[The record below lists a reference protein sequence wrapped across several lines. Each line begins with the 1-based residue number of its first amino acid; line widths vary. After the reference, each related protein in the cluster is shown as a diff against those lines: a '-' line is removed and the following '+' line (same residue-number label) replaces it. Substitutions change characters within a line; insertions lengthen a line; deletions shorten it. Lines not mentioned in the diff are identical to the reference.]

1 MSESDQ
7 EQSSSEPLSPRA
19 AAVRAGLRRNY
30 SSSSAESKSYESE
43 GSSNMAEIPN
53 NNNDEG
59 GAALIVQPRKPLR
72 EFSIP
77 KVTDQPS
84 CIVYPQLTADR
95 FELKSGMIHL
105 LPTYYGNTTEDPYM
119 HIKQF
124 FEICATIKIQNL
136 DDEQIKMRLFPFSLK
151 DKAKSWLYSLPNASI
166 HTWEELSN
174 KFLQKFFPAQKTN
187 KIRKEILGFT
197 QREGEAFHECWERY
211 KEMISSCPHHNIESW
226 MQMQSFYEGLLDF
239 ERMMVDATSGE
250 GLMNKTAD
258 EAFTLFESLSANS
271 QQWSHNKG
279 RGAPMKAV
287 VSEVSTNNE
296 IAAKLDVMSSLL
308 QQAVTGPLG
317 NKMEVHD
324 QSFAEHMLEQAN
336 ALQARNPQNDPYSNT
351 YNPGWRNHPNFRW
364 NNSPNVQQSQG
375 PPLGFQTQQRQFQQA
390 PQQVQEQRSDQMG
403 ELQDMFKKFMGQQMQ
418 TNQNLQN
425 AVNKLE
431 VQVGQI
437 ASSMSNRASGTFP
450 SQTEVNPRH
459 QEHAK
464 AIHILRSGKQ
474 VDNKVGDANEEQ
486 EDGEN
491 VEIIQPP
498 HGQPTASNKQSINAP
513 GKSTGPKV
521 SSNAKQVPISTNAC
535 RPIAPFPSRLS
546 KSKKDQGLDEIM
558 ETFKKVQINIPL
570 LNAITQIPKYAKF
583 LKDLCTNKRRFKE
596 HEQVALSE
604 EVSAV
609 LQRKLPPKLK
619 DPGSFSIP
627 CIVGDFKFQKALLD
641 LGASINLMP
650 YHVYEKLNLGELQA
664 TSVSIQLADR
674 TIRYPKGILEDVL
687 VKVEELILPA
697 DFLVLE
703 MEEAPIHDNQLPLIL
718 GRPFMATAGAIID
731 VKKGT
736 LTMNVFDETI
746 AFKVFEA
753 SKFPSDEHEVF
764 YLDAIDTMVK
774 EALPMSY
781 LEPIEACITQGIR
794 KEEVDSLQAVISPLL
809 LELACSMD
817 SYIEIGKRYANQFE
831 SLPPP
836 TNKVLPSIVQA
847 PELELKQ
854 LPKHLKYAYLGENET
869 LPVIIASHLGPN
881 DENKLLRVLKEHKT
895 AIGWSIA
902 DIKGISPTL
911 CMHKILLED
920 NAMPK
925 RDAQRRLNPNMKEVV
940 RKEVIKLLNVGIIY
954 PISDSKWVSPVQVVP
969 KKSGIT
975 VVKNEA
981 NELVPTRMTTGWRV
995 CIDYRKLNTATS
1007 KDHFPLPFIDQ
1018 MLERLAGH
1026 SHYCF
1031 LDGYSG
1037 YNQIAIAP
1045 EDQEKTTFTCPFG
1058 TFAYRRMPFGL
1069 CNAPATFQRCMMSI
1083 FSDMVERFI
1092 EVFMDDFSVFGDS
1105 FDQCL
1110 HNLSKVLARCEHTN
1124 LVLNWE
1130 KCHFM
1135 VNQGIVLGHVIS
1147 SKGIEVDKAKI
1158 DLIASMPPPTS
1169 VKEVRSFLGHAG
1181 FYRRFIQDFSK
1192 IARPM
1197 CNLLAKD
1204 MDFVFDQDCENA
1216 FNTLKKMLTTAPI
1229 IIPPDWSLPFELMCD
1244 ASDYAVGAVLGQRVD
1259 KKPHA
1264 IYYASRTLND
1274 AQLNYSTTEKELLA
1288 VIFALE
1294 KFRSYLITNKVIIYT
1309 DHAALKYLLAK
1320 KDAKPRLIRW
1330 ILLLQ
1335 EFDLEIKDKKGSENV
1350 VADHLSRLVHVSN
1363 EEEDSLPLRESFP
1376 DEQLFSIY
1384 ALNSLNPLPWF
1395 ADIVNYLCTNE
1406 LPTGLSTFQRDKLRK
1421 QARYY
1426 FWDDPY
1432 LFKHCPDQVIR
1443 RCVPEGDF
1451 KSILEFCHSHAC
1463 GGHFGAK
1470 KTASK
1475 VLQSGFFWPTLFKDA
1490 YVFCASCDR
1499 CQRMGNLHARNQM
1512 PLTNILIIDI
1522 FDVWGIDFMGP
1533 FPTSYGFEYIL
1544 VAVDYVSKW
1553 VEAIATRTND
1563 AKVVIGFL
1571 KGNIFTRF
1579 GTPRAIISDGGSHF
1593 VNQAFAALLKKYGI
1607 THKVATPYH
1616 PQTSG
1621 QVEISN
1627 REIKH
1632 ILEKTVNTTRKDWS
1646 MRLDDALWAYRTAY
1660 KTPIGM
1666 SPYRLIFGKP
1676 CHLPV
1681 ELEHRA
1687 YWAIKAFNFDM
1698 KAAGEKRRLQ
1708 LNELEELRHEAYE
1721 NAKLYKEKT
1730 KQYHDKK
1737 ILRKTFEKGQ
1747 KVLLFNSRLK
1757 LFPGKL
1763 RSRWIG
1769 PFVITNVFNHGAVE
1783 IQNIKDG
1790 STFKVNGHRLKP
1802 YFDANFDA
1810 NIESQALKEPPPL
1823 S

>member
-7 EQSSSEPLSPRA
+7 EQSSPEPLSPRT

-30 SSSSAESKSYESE
+30 SSSSTESKSYESE
-43 GSSNMAEIPN
+43 SSSKMAEIPN
-53 NNNDEG
+53 NNNNVGG
-59 GAALIVQPRKPLR
+59 GAALVVQPRKPPC

-84 CIVYPQLTADR
+84 CIVYPQLTVDR
-95 FELKSGMIHL
+95 FELKM
-105 LPTYYGNTTEDPYM
+105 
-119 HIKQF
+119 
-124 FEICATIKIQNL
+124 
-136 DDEQIKMRLFPFSLK
+136 
-151 DKAKSWLYSLPNASI
+151 
-166 HTWEELSN
+166 
-174 KFLQKFFPAQKTN
+174 
-187 KIRKEILGFT
+187 
-197 QREGEAFHECWERY
+197 
-211 KEMISSCPHHNIESW
+211 
-226 MQMQSFYEGLLDF
+226 
-239 ERMMVDATSGE
+239 
-250 GLMNKTAD
+250 
-258 EAFTLFESLSANS
+258 
-271 QQWSHNKG
+271 
-279 RGAPMKAV
+279 
-287 VSEVSTNNE
+287 
-296 IAAKLDVMSSLL
+296 
-308 QQAVTGPLG
+308 TGPLG
-317 NKMEVHD
+317 SKVEVQD

-336 ALQARNPQNDPYSNT
+336 ALQARNPNNDPYSNT
-351 YNPGWRNHPNFRW
+351 YNPGWRNHPNFKW
-364 NNSPNVQQSQG
+364 SNNSNVQQSQG
-375 PPLGFQTQQRQFQQA
+375 PPPGFQIQQRQFQQA
-390 PQQVQEQRSDQMG
+390 PQQVQEQKGDQMG

-464 AIHILRSGKQ
+464 AVHILRSGKQ

-491 VEIIQPP
+491 VEILQPP
-498 HGQPTASNKQSINAP
+498 HGQPTGSTKQPLNAP

-521 SSNAKQVPISTNAC
+521 SSNANQVPISTNAF

-546 KSKKDQGLDEIM
+546 KSKKDQGFDEIM

-570 LNAITQIPKYAKF
+570 LNAIARIPKYAKF

-627 CIVGDFKFQKALLD
+627 CTVGDFKFQKALLD

-764 YLDAIDTMVK
+764 QLDAIDTMVK

-781 LEPIEACITQGIR
+781 LEPIEACITQSIE
-794 KEEVDSLQAVISPLL
+794 KEEVDNLEAVISPLL
-809 LELACSMD
+809 LELVCSMD
-817 SYIEIGKRYANQFE
+817 SYIEVGKRYANQFE

-854 LPKHLKYAYLGENET
+854 LPKHLKYAYLGESET
-869 LPVIIASHLGPN
+869 LPVIIASQLGPS
-881 DENKLLRVLKEHKT
+881 DEKKLLRVLKEHKT

-902 DIKGISPTL
+902 DIKGISPTM

-940 RKEVIKLLNVGIIY
+940 RKEVMKLLDVGIIY
-954 PISDSKWVSPVQVVP
+954 PISD
-969 KKSGIT
+969 I
-975 VVKNEA
+975 
-981 NELVPTRMTTGWRV
+981 

-1083 FSDMVERFI
+1083 FSDMVEKFI

-1110 HNLSKVLARCEHTN
+1110 HNLSKVLARCEQTN

-1158 DLIASMPPPTS
+1158 DLIASMPSPTS

-1181 FYRRFIQDFSK
+1181 FYRRFIKDFSK
-1192 IARPM
+1192 IARPL

-1204 MDFVFDQDCENA
+1204 MDFVFDQNYENA
-1216 FNTLKKMLTTAPI
+1216 FNALKKMLTTAPI

-1244 ASDYAVGAVLGQRVD
+1244 ASDYAL
-1259 KKPHA
+1259 
-1264 IYYASRTLND
+1264 L
-1274 AQLNYSTTEKELLA
+1274 EL
-1288 VIFALE
+1288 FWDSE
-1294 KFRSYLITNKVIIYT
+1294 
-1309 DHAALKYLLAK
+1309 
-1320 KDAKPRLIRW
+1320 LIR
-1330 ILLLQ
+1330 
-1335 EFDLEIKDKKGSENV
+1335 S
-1350 VADHLSRLVHVSN
+1350 HTPSTMLVEPSMM
-1363 EEEDSLPLRESFP
+1363 P
-1376 DEQLFSIY
+1376 
-1384 ALNSLNPLPWF
+1384 NSTIPP
-1395 ADIVNYLCTNE
+1395 
-1406 LPTGLSTFQRDKLRK
+1406 QKR
-1421 QARYY
+1421 
-1426 FWDDPY
+1426 
-1432 LFKHCPDQVIR
+1432 
-1443 RCVPEGDF
+1443 
-1451 KSILEFCHSHAC
+1451 
-1463 GGHFGAK
+1463 
-1470 KTASK
+1470 
-1475 VLQSGFFWPTLFKDA
+1475 
-1490 YVFCASCDR
+1490 SC
-1499 CQRMGNLHARNQM
+1499 
-1512 PLTNILIIDI
+1512 
-1522 FDVWGIDFMGP
+1522 
-1533 FPTSYGFEYIL
+1533 
-1544 VAVDYVSKW
+1544 
-1553 VEAIATRTND
+1553 
-1563 AKVVIGFL
+1563 
-1571 KGNIFTRF
+1571 
-1579 GTPRAIISDGGSHF
+1579 
-1593 VNQAFAALLKKYGI
+1593 
-1607 THKVATPYH
+1607 
-1616 PQTSG
+1616 
-1621 QVEISN
+1621 
-1627 REIKH
+1627 
-1632 ILEKTVNTTRKDWS
+1632 
-1646 MRLDDALWAYRTAY
+1646 
-1660 KTPIGM
+1660 
-1666 SPYRLIFGKP
+1666 
-1676 CHLPV
+1676 
-1681 ELEHRA
+1681 
-1687 YWAIKAFNFDM
+1687 
-1698 KAAGEKRRLQ
+1698 
-1708 LNELEELRHEAYE
+1708 
-1721 NAKLYKEKT
+1721 
-1730 KQYHDKK
+1730 
-1737 ILRKTFEKGQ
+1737 
-1747 KVLLFNSRLK
+1747 
-1757 LFPGKL
+1757 
-1763 RSRWIG
+1763 
-1769 PFVITNVFNHGAVE
+1769 
-1783 IQNIKDG
+1783 
-1790 STFKVNGHRLKP
+1790 
-1802 YFDANFDA
+1802 
-1810 NIESQALKEPPPL
+1810 
-1823 S
+1823 

>member
-1 MSESDQ
+1 
-7 EQSSSEPLSPRA
+7 
-19 AAVRAGLRRNY
+19 
-30 SSSSAESKSYESE
+30 
-43 GSSNMAEIPN
+43 
-53 NNNDEG
+53 
-59 GAALIVQPRKPLR
+59 

-84 CIVYPQLTADR
+84 CIVYPQLTVDR

-124 FEICATIKIQNL
+124 FEICATIKIQGL

-187 KIRKEILGFT
+187 KIRQEILRFT
-197 QREGEAFHECWERY
+197 QKEGEAFHECWERY
-211 KEMISSCPHHNIESW
+211 KEMISSCPHHNIETW
-226 MQMQSFYEGLLDF
+226 MQMQSFYEGLLDS

-250 GLMNKTAD
+250 GLMNKTAE

-296 IAAKLDVMSSLL
+296 IAAKLDVMCSLL
-308 QQAVTGPLG
+308 QQAVAGPLG
-317 NKMEVHD
+317 NAVEVQD

-336 ALQARNPQNDPYSNT
+336 ALQARNPNNDPYSNT
-351 YNPGWRNHPNFRW
+351 YNPGWRNHPNFKW
-364 NNSPNVQQSQG
+364 SNNSN
-375 PPLGFQTQQRQFQQA
+375 QA
-390 PQQVQEQRSDQMG
+390 PQQVQEQKGDQMG

-437 ASSMSNRASGTFP
+437 ASSLSNRASGTFP

-464 AIHILRSGKQ
+464 AVHILRSGKQ

-491 VEIIQPP
+491 VEILQPP
-498 HGQPTASNKQSINAP
+498 HGQPTGSTKQPLNAP

-521 SSNAKQVPISTNAC
+521 SSNANQVPISTNAF

-546 KSKKDQGLDEIM
+546 KSKKDQGFDEIM

-570 LNAITQIPKYAKF
+570 LNAIAQIPKYAKF

-627 CIVGDFKFQKALLD
+627 CIVGDCKFQKALLD

-697 DFLVLE
+697 DFLV
-703 MEEAPIHDNQLPLIL
+703 
-718 GRPFMATAGAIID
+718 
-731 VKKGT
+731 
-736 LTMNVFDETI
+736 
-746 AFKVFEA
+746 
-753 SKFPSDEHEVF
+753 
-764 YLDAIDTMVK
+764 
-774 EALPMSY
+774 
-781 LEPIEACITQGIR
+781 
-794 KEEVDSLQAVISPLL
+794 
-809 LELACSMD
+809 MD
-817 SYIEIGKRYANQFE
+817 SYIEVGKRYANQFE

-854 LPKHLKYAYLGENET
+854 LPKHLKYAYLGESET
-869 LPVIIASHLGPN
+869 LPVIIASQLGPS
-881 DENKLLRVLKEHKT
+881 DEKKLLRVLKEHKT

-940 RKEVIKLLNVGIIY
+940 RKEVMKLLDVGIIY

-1092 EVFMDDFSVFGDS
+1092 E
-1105 FDQCL
+1105 
-1110 HNLSKVLARCEHTN
+1110 TN

-1158 DLIASMPPPTS
+1158 DLIASMPSPTS

-1181 FYRRFIQDFSK
+1181 FYR
-1192 IARPM
+1192 P
-1197 CNLLAKD
+1197 
-1204 MDFVFDQDCENA
+1204 
-1216 FNTLKKMLTTAPI
+1216 
-1229 IIPPDWSLPFELMCD
+1229 
-1244 ASDYAVGAVLGQRVD
+1244 VLGQRVD

-1294 KFRSYLITNKVIIYT
+1294 KFRSYLITNKVIVYT

-1376 DEQLFSIY
+1376 DEQLFSIC

-1406 LPTGLSTFQRDKLRK
+1406 LPTGLSTFQRNKLRK

-1470 KTASK
+1470 KTANK

-1563 AKVVIGFL
+1563 AKVVISFL
-1571 KGNIFTRF
+1571 KANIFTRF

-1632 ILEKTVNTTRKDWS
+1632 ILEKTVNSTRKDWS

-1666 SPYRLIFGKP
+1666 SPYRLVFGKP

-1769 PFVITNVFNHGAVE
+1769 PFVITNVFDHGATS
-1783 IQNIKDG
+1783 QH
-1790 STFKVNGHRLKP
+1790 VNSEVWAPAIPRALCYLEKQPHMIDK
-1802 YFDANFDA
+1802 AA
-1810 NIESQALKEPPPL
+1810 WESYGQFRPL
-1823 S
+1823 GAARNGCAASAKGEHEF

>member
-1 MSESDQ
+1 
-7 EQSSSEPLSPRA
+7 
-19 AAVRAGLRRNY
+19 
-30 SSSSAESKSYESE
+30 
-43 GSSNMAEIPN
+43 
-53 NNNDEG
+53 
-59 GAALIVQPRKPLR
+59 
-72 EFSIP
+72 
-77 KVTDQPS
+77 
-84 CIVYPQLTADR
+84 
-95 FELKSGMIHL
+95 MIHL

-124 FEICATIKIQNL
+124 FEICATIKIQGL

-187 KIRKEILGFT
+187 KIRQEILRFT
-197 QREGEAFHECWERY
+197 QKEGEAFHECWERY
-211 KEMISSCPHHNIESW
+211 KEMISSCPHHNIETW
-226 MQMQSFYEGLLDF
+226 MQMQSFYEGLLDS

-296 IAAKLDVMSSLL
+296 IAAKLDVMCSLL

-317 NKMEVHD
+317 SKVEVQD

-336 ALQARNPQNDPYSNT
+336 ALQARNPNNDPYSNT
-351 YNPGWRNHPNFRW
+351 YNPGWRNHPNFKW
-364 NNSPNVQQSQG
+364 SNNSN
-375 PPLGFQTQQRQFQQA
+375 QA
-390 PQQVQEQRSDQMG
+390 PQQVQEQKGDQMG

-464 AIHILRSGKQ
+464 AVHILRSGKQ

-491 VEIIQPP
+491 VEILQPP
-498 HGQPTASNKQSINAP
+498 HGQPTGSTKQPLNAP

-521 SSNAKQVPISTNAC
+521 SSNANQVPISTNAF

-546 KSKKDQGLDEIM
+546 KTKKDQGFDEIM

-570 LNAITQIPKYAKF
+570 LNAIARIPKYAKF

-627 CIVGDFKFQKALLD
+627 CTVGDFKFQKALLD

-674 TIRYPKGILEDVL
+674 TIRYPKGILED
-687 VKVEELILPA
+687 
-697 DFLVLE
+697 
-703 MEEAPIHDNQLPLIL
+703 
-718 GRPFMATAGAIID
+718 
-731 VKKGT
+731 
-736 LTMNVFDETI
+736 
-746 AFKVFEA
+746 
-753 SKFPSDEHEVF
+753 
-764 YLDAIDTMVK
+764 
-774 EALPMSY
+774 
-781 LEPIEACITQGIR
+781 PIEACITQSIR
-794 KEEVDSLQAVISPLL
+794 KEEVDNLEAVISPLL
-809 LELACSMD
+809 LELVCSMD
-817 SYIEIGKRYANQFE
+817 SYIEVGKRYGNQFE

-854 LPKHLKYAYLGENET
+854 LPKHLKYAYLGESET
-869 LPVIIASHLGPN
+869 LPVIIASQLGPS
-881 DENKLLRVLKEHKT
+881 DEKKLLRVLKEHKT

-902 DIKGISPTL
+902 DIKGISPTM

-940 RKEVIKLLNVGIIY
+940 RKEVMKLLDVGIIY

-1083 FSDMVERFI
+1083 FSDMVEKFI
-1092 EVFMDDFSVFGDS
+1092 E
-1105 FDQCL
+1105 
-1110 HNLSKVLARCEHTN
+1110 TN

-1158 DLIASMPPPTS
+1158 DLIASMPSPTS

-1181 FYRRFIQDFSK
+1181 FYR
-1192 IARPM
+1192 P
-1197 CNLLAKD
+1197 
-1204 MDFVFDQDCENA
+1204 
-1216 FNTLKKMLTTAPI
+1216 
-1229 IIPPDWSLPFELMCD
+1229 
-1244 ASDYAVGAVLGQRVD
+1244 VLGQRVD

-1294 KFRSYLITNKVIIYT
+1294 KFRSYLITNKVIVYT

-1376 DEQLFSIY
+1376 DEQLFSIC

-1406 LPTGLSTFQRDKLRK
+1406 LPTGLSPHSNVTSLGNKQDTTFGMIHI
-1421 QARYY
+1421 Y
-1426 FWDDPY
+1426 
-1432 LFKHCPDQVIR
+1432 
-1443 RCVPEGDF
+1443 
-1451 KSILEFCHSHAC
+1451 SS
-1463 GGHFGAK
+1463 
-1470 KTASK
+1470 TA
-1475 VLQSGFFWPTLFKDA
+1475 
-1490 YVFCASCDR
+1490 
-1499 CQRMGNLHARNQM
+1499 
-1512 PLTNILIIDI
+1512 
-1522 FDVWGIDFMGP
+1522 
-1533 FPTSYGFEYIL
+1533 
-1544 VAVDYVSKW
+1544 
-1553 VEAIATRTND
+1553 
-1563 AKVVIGFL
+1563 
-1571 KGNIFTRF
+1571 
-1579 GTPRAIISDGGSHF
+1579 
-1593 VNQAFAALLKKYGI
+1593 
-1607 THKVATPYH
+1607 
-1616 PQTSG
+1616 QT
-1621 QVEISN
+1621 
-1627 REIKH
+1627 K
-1632 ILEKTVNTTRKDWS
+1632 
-1646 MRLDDALWAYRTAY
+1646 
-1660 KTPIGM
+1660 
-1666 SPYRLIFGKP
+1666 
-1676 CHLPV
+1676 
-1681 ELEHRA
+1681 
-1687 YWAIKAFNFDM
+1687 
-1698 KAAGEKRRLQ
+1698 
-1708 LNELEELRHEAYE
+1708 
-1721 NAKLYKEKT
+1721 
-1730 KQYHDKK
+1730 
-1737 ILRKTFEKGQ
+1737 
-1747 KVLLFNSRLK
+1747 
-1757 LFPGKL
+1757 
-1763 RSRWIG
+1763 
-1769 PFVITNVFNHGAVE
+1769 
-1783 IQNIKDG
+1783 
-1790 STFKVNGHRLKP
+1790 
-1802 YFDANFDA
+1802 
-1810 NIESQALKEPPPL
+1810 
-1823 S
+1823 

>member
-7 EQSSSEPLSPRA
+7 EQSSPEPLSPRT

-30 SSSSAESKSYESE
+30 SSSSADSRSSESE
-43 GSSNMAEIPN
+43 GSSTMAEIPN
-53 NNNDEG
+53 NNNNVEG
-59 GAALIVQPRKPLR
+59 GGALVVQPRKPLR

-84 CIVYPQLTADR
+84 CIVYPQLTVDR

-124 FEICATIKIQNL
+124 FEICVTIKIHGL
-136 DDEQIKMRLFPFSLK
+136 HDEQIKMRLFPFSLK

-187 KIRKEILGFT
+187 KIRKEILGFA
-197 QREGEAFHECWERY
+197 QKEGEAFHECWERY
-211 KEMISSCPHHNIESW
+211 KEMISSCPQHNIESW

-296 IAAKLDVMSSLL
+296 IAAKLDDMCSLL

-317 NKMEVHD
+317 NKVEVQD

-336 ALQARNPQNDPYSNT
+336 ALQARNPNNDPYSNT
-351 YNPGWRNHPNFRW
+351 YNPGWRNHPNFKW
-364 NNSPNVQQSQG
+364 SNNPNVQQSQG
-375 PPLGFQTQQRQFQQA
+375 PPPGFQIQQRQFQQS
-390 PQQVQEQRSDQMG
+390 PQQMQEQRGDQMG

-437 ASSMSNRASGTFP
+437 ASSLSNRASGTFP

-464 AIHILRSGKQ
+464 AVHILRSGKQ

-498 HGQPTASNKQSINAP
+498 HRQPTGSTKQPLNAL

-521 SSNAKQVPISTNAC
+521 SSNANQVPISTNAF

-570 LNAITQIPKYAKF
+570 LNAIAQIPKYAKF

-764 YLDAIDTMVK
+764 QLDAIDTMVK

-781 LEPIEACITQGIR
+781 LEPIEACITQSIR
-794 KEEVDSLQAVISPLL
+794 KEEVNSLEAVISPLL
-809 LELACSMD
+809 FELVCSMD
-817 SYIEIGKRYANQFE
+817 SYIEVGKRYANQFE

-869 LPVIIASHLGPN
+869 LPVIIASHLEPN
-881 DENKLLRVLKEHKT
+881 DEKKLLRVLKEHKT

-920 NAMPK
+920 NAMHK

-940 RKEVIKLLNVGIIY
+940 RKEVMKLLDVGIIY

-981 NELVPTRMTTGWRV
+981 NEL
-995 CIDYRKLNTATS
+995 
-1007 KDHFPLPFIDQ
+1007 

-1058 TFAYRRMPFGL
+1058 TFAYRRMHFGL

-1110 HNLSKVLARCEHTN
+1110 HNLSKVLARCEQTN

-1158 DLIASMPPPTS
+1158 DLIASMPSPTS
-1169 VKEVRSFLGHAG
+1169 VKE
-1181 FYRRFIQDFSK
+1181 
-1192 IARPM
+1192 
-1197 CNLLAKD
+1197 
-1204 MDFVFDQDCENA
+1204 
-1216 FNTLKKMLTTAPI
+1216 
-1229 IIPPDWSLPFELMCD
+1229 
-1244 ASDYAVGAVLGQRVD
+1244 RVD

-1294 KFRSYLITNKVIIYT
+1294 KFRSYLITNKVIVYT

-1376 DEQLFSIY
+1376 DEQLFSIC

-1451 KSILEFCHSHAC
+1451 KSILEFCHFHAC
-1463 GGHFGAK
+1463 RGHFGAK
-1470 KTASK
+1470 KTANK

-1499 CQRMGNLHARNQM
+1499 CHRMGNLHARNQM
-1512 PLTNILIIDI
+1512 PLTNILIIEI

-1593 VNQAFAALLKKYGI
+1593 VNQAFAAPLKKYGI

-1627 REIKH
+1627 RKIKH

-1660 KTPIGM
+1660 KTPISM
-1666 SPYRLIFGKP
+1666 SPYRLVFGKP

-1769 PFVITNVFNHGAVE
+1769 PFVITNVFDHGAVE

-1810 NIESQALKEPPPL
+1810 NIESQALKEPLPL

>member
-7 EQSSSEPLSPRA
+7 EQSSPEPLSPRT

-59 GAALIVQPRKPLR
+59 GGALVVQPRKPLR

-84 CIVYPQLTADR
+84 CIVYPQLTVDR

-124 FEICATIKIQNL
+124 FEICATIKIQDL

-197 QREGEAFHECWERY
+197 QKEGEAFHECWERY

-226 MQMQSFYEGLLDF
+226 MQMQSFYEGLLDS

-296 IAAKLDVMSSLL
+296 IAAKLDVMCSLL

-317 NKMEVHD
+317 NKVEVQD

-364 NNSPNVQQSQG
+364 NNNPNVQQSQG
-375 PPLGFQTQQRQFQQA
+375 PPPGFQTQQRQFQQA
-390 PQQVQEQRSDQMG
+390 PQQVQEQKGDQMG

-437 ASSMSNRASGTFP
+437 ASSMNTRASGTFP

-521 SSNAKQVPISTNAC
+521 SSNANQVPISTNAF

-627 CIVGDFKFQKALLD
+627 CIVGDFKFKKALLD

-764 YLDAIDTMVK
+764 HLDAIDTMVK

-781 LEPIEACITQGIR
+781 LEPIEACITQSIR
-794 KEEVDSLQAVISPLL
+794 KEE
-809 LELACSMD
+809 
-817 SYIEIGKRYANQFE
+817 RYANQFE

-981 NELVPTRMTTGWRV
+981 NELVPTRMTTG
-995 CIDYRKLNTATS
+995 
-1007 KDHFPLPFIDQ
+1007 
-1018 MLERLAGH
+1018 
-1026 SHYCF
+1026 
-1031 LDGYSG
+1031 
-1037 YNQIAIAP
+1037 
-1045 EDQEKTTFTCPFG
+1045 
-1058 TFAYRRMPFGL
+1058 
-1069 CNAPATFQRCMMSI
+1069 
-1083 FSDMVERFI
+1083 
-1092 EVFMDDFSVFGDS
+1092 
-1105 FDQCL
+1105 
-1110 HNLSKVLARCEHTN
+1110 
-1124 LVLNWE
+1124 
-1130 KCHFM
+1130 
-1135 VNQGIVLGHVIS
+1135 
-1147 SKGIEVDKAKI
+1147 IEVDKAKI
-1158 DLIASMPPPTS
+1158 DLIASMPSPTS

-1216 FNTLKKMLTTAPI
+1216 FNALKKMLTTAPI

-1294 KFRSYLITNKVIIYT
+1294 KFRSYLITNKVIVYI

-1406 LPTGLSTFQRDKLRK
+1406 LPAGLSTFQRDKLRK

-1646 MRLDDALWAYRTAY
+1646 MHLDDALWAYRTAY

-1666 SPYRLIFGKP
+1666 SPYRLVFGKP

>member
-1 MSESDQ
+1 
-7 EQSSSEPLSPRA
+7 
-19 AAVRAGLRRNY
+19 
-30 SSSSAESKSYESE
+30 
-43 GSSNMAEIPN
+43 
-53 NNNDEG
+53 
-59 GAALIVQPRKPLR
+59 
-72 EFSIP
+72 
-77 KVTDQPS
+77 
-84 CIVYPQLTADR
+84 
-95 FELKSGMIHL
+95 
-105 LPTYYGNTTEDPYM
+105 
-119 HIKQF
+119 
-124 FEICATIKIQNL
+124 
-136 DDEQIKMRLFPFSLK
+136 
-151 DKAKSWLYSLPNASI
+151 
-166 HTWEELSN
+166 
-174 KFLQKFFPAQKTN
+174 
-187 KIRKEILGFT
+187 
-197 QREGEAFHECWERY
+197 
-211 KEMISSCPHHNIESW
+211 
-226 MQMQSFYEGLLDF
+226 
-239 ERMMVDATSGE
+239 
-250 GLMNKTAD
+250 
-258 EAFTLFESLSANS
+258 
-271 QQWSHNKG
+271 
-279 RGAPMKAV
+279 
-287 VSEVSTNNE
+287 
-296 IAAKLDVMSSLL
+296 
-308 QQAVTGPLG
+308 
-317 NKMEVHD
+317 
-324 QSFAEHMLEQAN
+324 
-336 ALQARNPQNDPYSNT
+336 
-351 YNPGWRNHPNFRW
+351 
-364 NNSPNVQQSQG
+364 
-375 PPLGFQTQQRQFQQA
+375 
-390 PQQVQEQRSDQMG
+390 
-403 ELQDMFKKFMGQQMQ
+403 MQ

-437 ASSMSNRASGTFP
+437 ASSLSNRASGTFP

-491 VEIIQPP
+491 VEILQPP
-498 HGQPTASNKQSINAP
+498 HGQPTGSTKQPLNAP

-521 SSNAKQVPISTNAC
+521 SSNANQVPISTNSF

-546 KSKKDQGLDEIM
+546 KSKKDQGFDEIM

-570 LNAITQIPKYAKF
+570 LNAIARIPKYAKF

-627 CIVGDFKFQKALLD
+627 CIVGDCKFQKALLD

-718 GRPFMATAGAIID
+718 GRPFMATA
-731 VKKGT
+731 V
-736 LTMNVFDETI
+736 
-746 AFKVFEA
+746 
-753 SKFPSDEHEVF
+753 
-764 YLDAIDTMVK
+764 
-774 EALPMSY
+774 
-781 LEPIEACITQGIR
+781 
-794 KEEVDSLQAVISPLL
+794 
-809 LELACSMD
+809 
-817 SYIEIGKRYANQFE
+817 GKRYANQFE

-836 TNKVLPSIVQA
+836 TNKVLPSIMQA

-854 LPKHLKYAYLGENET
+854 LPKHLKYAYLGESET
-869 LPVIIASHLGPN
+869 LPVIIASQLGPS
-881 DENKLLRVLKEHKT
+881 DEKKLLRVLKEHKT

-940 RKEVIKLLNVGIIY
+940 RKEVMKLLDVGIIY

-981 NELVPTRMTTGWRV
+981 NEL
-995 CIDYRKLNTATS
+995 
-1007 KDHFPLPFIDQ
+1007 
-1018 MLERLAGH
+1018 RLAGH

-1092 EVFMDDFSVFGDS
+1092 E
-1105 FDQCL
+1105 
-1110 HNLSKVLARCEHTN
+1110 TN

-1158 DLIASMPPPTS
+1158 DLIASMPSPTS

-1181 FYRRFIQDFSK
+1181 FYRRFIKDFSK
-1192 IARPM
+1192 IARPL

-1204 MDFVFDQDCENA
+1204 MDFTFDQDCENA
-1216 FNTLKKMLTTAPI
+1216 FNALKKMLTTAPI

-1294 KFRSYLITNKVIIYT
+1294 KFRSYLITNKVIVYT

-1376 DEQLFSIY
+1376 DEQLFSIC

-1406 LPTGLSTFQRDKLRK
+1406 LPTGLSTFQRNKLRK

-1470 KTASK
+1470 KTANK

-1563 AKVVIGFL
+1563 AKVVISFL
-1571 KGNIFTRF
+1571 KANIFTRF

-1632 ILEKTVNTTRKDWS
+1632 ILEKTVNSTRKDWS

-1666 SPYRLIFGKP
+1666 SPYRLVFGKP

-1737 ILRKTFEKGQ
+1737 ILRKTQHVNSEVWAPAIPRALCYLEKQPHMIDKAAWESYGQ
-1747 KVLLFNSRLK
+1747 FRPL
-1757 LFPGKL
+1757 
-1763 RSRWIG
+1763 
-1769 PFVITNVFNHGAVE
+1769 GAAR
-1783 IQNIKDG
+1783 
-1790 STFKVNGHRLKP
+1790 NGCAASAKGEHE
-1802 YFDANFDA
+1802 F
-1810 NIESQALKEPPPL
+1810 
-1823 S
+1823 